1 MKKLKEN
8 APVMWKR
15 KEYTF
20 IEYSPTSPRNER
32 VIIQRQGD
40 SSVYEVPTE
49 EVDLIVEFDFV
60 K

>member
-1 MKKLKEN
+1 
-8 APVMWKR
+8 MWKR